1 MMRIDAWYLA
11 SARLDMRAGM
21 DTLLAR
27 VIEVFGS
34 AQPHSAYA
42 LPTCVP
48 AASGLQQRHSQCLK
62 G

>member
-11 SARLDMRAGM
+11 SARLDMRTGM

-34 AQPHSAYA
+34 AQPAPPTP
-42 LPTCVP
+42 LPTSVP
-48 AASGLQQRHSQCLK
+48 VA
-62 G
+62 